1 MISNIELIFPEIFL
15 SLSIM
20 FLLILGVFKK
30 DSSKIIQNTSLV
42 VLLATTVITFNE
54 TIGVGQITLFNQSI
68 IIDYLSSFMKIITLL
83 AAFIVLLISSN
94 YLKTFKIFKIE
105 YPILILSSVL
115 GMMVMISSND
125 LIVFYMGLELQ
136 SLALYV
142 LATFDRDQLKSSEA
156 GLKYFVL
163 SALSSGLLL
172 YGCSLIYGFTGST
185 NFNIIASQFNPNQ
198 YALTF
203 GIVFILVGLAFKI
216 SAVPF
221 HMWAPDV
228 YEGSPT
234 TVTLFFTMVPKIAAL
249 TVFIRFLYV
258 PFLNLI
264 DQWQMILIFL
274 SIASMLFGAIAAI
287 GQKNLKRIIAYSSI
301 SHIGY
306 ALAGLATVSNDGIQ
320 SSVIYLTIYI
330 VMNLGFFSCLLML
343 KRNNVYYEN
352 IDDLSGLSKN
362 HPLLSLSLLIIL
374 FSLAGIPPLAGFFA
388 KFYIFKSVI
397 EQSMYFLA
405 IVGLLSTVIA
415 AFYYLRIIKI
425 MYFDKEKDKYDDDHS
440 LWLKFSLTI
449 STLAILIYFIFPSQL
464 IEVVSKINII

>member
-1 MISNIELIFPEIFL
+1 MENLNLVLPEIFI

-20 FLLILGVFKK
+20 FLLVLGVFKN
-30 DSSKIIQNTSLV
+30 DSSKIIFNISLL
-42 VLLATTVITFNE
+42 VLLIASIITLNE
-54 TIGVGQITLFNQSI
+54 TYSTDRVTLFNNSVV
-68 IIDYLSSFMKIITLL
+68 IDHMSSLMKIITLIG
-83 AAFIVLLISSN
+83 AFLVLVISSA
-94 YLKTFKIFKIE
+94 YLKSFKIFKIE
-105 YPILILSSVL
+105 YPVLILSSVL

-125 LIVFYMGLELQ
+125 LMVFYMGLELQ

-142 LATFDRDQLKSSEA
+142 LATFNRDQLKSSEA

-172 YGCSLIYGFTGST
+172 YGCSLIYGFSGST
-185 NFNIIASQFNPNQ
+185 NFNVISSQLNSNE
-198 YALTF
+198 YVLTF

-234 TVTLFFTMVPKIAAL
+234 SVTLFFTMVPKIAAL

-264 DQWQMILIFL
+264 DQWQMIIIFL

-287 GQKNLKRIIAYSSI
+287 GQTNIKRLVAYSSI
-301 SHIGY
+301 GHIGY
-306 ALAGLATVSNDGIQ
+306 TLAGLATGSNEGIQ
-320 SSVIYLTIYI
+320 SSIIYI
-330 VMNLGFFSCLLML
+330 SIYVIMNLALFSCLLML
-343 KRNNVYYEN
+343 KRNDQYYED

-362 HPLLSLSLLIIL
+362 HPLLSLSLLVIL

-388 KFYIFKSVI
+388 KFYIFKAVI

-425 MYFDKEKDKYDDDHS
+425 IYFDKEREKYDEDHS
-440 LWLKFSLTI
+440 LWLKFSLTF
-449 STLAILIYFIFPSQL
+449 STILILLYFIFPSQL
-464 IEVVSKINII
+464 IDVVSRINII

>member
-1 MISNIELIFPEIFL
+1 MTNLALVFPEIFL

-30 DSSKIIQNTSLV
+30 NSSKLIQNISLV
-42 VLLATTVITFNE
+42 ILLITSVITLNE
-54 TIGVGQITLFNQSI
+54 TLGIQETLLFNSSVV
-68 IIDYLSSFMKIITLL
+68 IDYLSSFMKIVTLL
-83 AAFIVLLISSN
+83 AAFLVLVISSN
-94 YLKTFKIFKIE
+94 YLKTLKIFKIE

-115 GMMVMISSND
+115 GMMIMISSND

-142 LATFDRDQLKSSEA
+142 LATFNRDQLKSSEA

-185 NFNIIASQFNPNQ
+185 NFNIIANQ
-198 YALTF
+198 LNSNEYAITF

-234 TVTLFFTMVPKIAAL
+234 SVTLFFTMVPKIAAL

-287 GQKNLKRIIAYSSI
+287 GQTNLKRLIAYSSI
-301 SHIGY
+301 GHVGY
-306 ALAGLATVSNDGIQ
+306 TLAGVATGSNDGIQ
-320 SSVIYLTIYI
+320 SSVIYITIYI
-330 VMNLGFFSCLLML
+330 IMNLGLFSCLLMM
-343 KRNNVYYEN
+343 KRNNKYFED
-352 IDDLSGLSKN
+352 IEDLSGLSKN
-362 HPLLSLSLLIIL
+362 HPLMSLSLLVIL

-388 KFYIFKSVI
+388 KFYIFKSVL

-405 IVGLLSTVIA
+405 IVGLLSTVVA

-425 MYFDKEKDKYDDDHS
+425 MYFDKEKEKYDTDHS
-440 LWLKFSLTI
+440 LWLKFSLMF
-449 STLAILIYFIFPSQL
+449 STLLILIYFIFPSQL
-464 IEVVSKINII
+464 IEVVSRINII

>member
-1 MISNIELIFPEIFL
+1 MLNLELIFPEIFL

-30 DSSKIIQNTSLV
+30 DSSKLTQNISIIILLV
-42 VLLATTVITFNE
+42 VAVITFNE
-54 TIGVGQITLFNQSI
+54 TISIEQTFLFNGSI

-83 AAFIVLLISSN
+83 AAFLVLIISSN

-115 GMMVMISSND
+115 GMMIMISSND

-142 LATFDRDQLKSSEA
+142 LASFNRDQLKSSEA

-185 NFNIIASQFNPNQ
+185 NFNVIAEQLNSDQ
-198 YALTF
+198 YAITF
-203 GIVFILVGLAFKI
+203 GIVFILVGLSFKI

-234 TVTLFFTMVPKIAAL
+234 SVTLFFTMVPKVAAL

-264 DQWQMILIFL
+264 DQWQMILVFL

-287 GQKNLKRIIAYSSI
+287 GQTNLKRLIAYSSI

-306 ALAGLATVSNDGIQ
+306 ALAGLSTGSNEGIQ
-320 SSVIYLTIYI
+320 SSIIYITIYI
-330 VMNLGFFSCLLML
+330 LMNLGFFSCLLMMR
-343 KRNNVYYEN
+343 RNNKYYEN
-352 IDDLSGLSKN
+352 IEDLSGISKN

-405 IVGLLSTVIA
+405 IVGLLSTVVA

-425 MYFDKEKDKYDDDHS
+425 VYFDKEKEKYDTDHS
-440 LWLKFSLTI
+440 FGLKFSLTA
-449 STLAILIYFIFPSQL
+449 STLFILIYFISPSKL
-464 IEVVSKINII
+464 IEVVSRINII

>member
-1 MISNIELIFPEIFL
+1 MENLQLVFPEIFL

-20 FLLILGVFKK
+20 FLLIFGVFKK
-30 DSSKIIQNTSLV
+30 DSSKLIQNISLII
-42 VLLATTVITFNE
+42 LLVTAVITFNE
-54 TIGVGQITLFNQSI
+54 TISVSNEKLFNKSV

-83 AAFIVLLISSN
+83 AAFLVLIISST

-115 GMMVMISSND
+115 GMMIMISSND

-142 LATFDRDQLKSSEA
+142 LATFNRDNIKSSEA

-185 NFNIIASQFNPNQ
+185 NFDIIATQLNSNE

-234 TVTLFFTMVPKIAAL
+234 SVTLFFTMVPKIAAL
-249 TVFIRFLYV
+249 SVLIRFLYV

-264 DQWQMILIFL
+264 EQWQTILIFL

-287 GQKNLKRIIAYSSI
+287 GQTNLKRLIAYSSI
-301 SHIGY
+301 GHVGY
-306 ALAGLATVSNDGIQ
+306 ALAGLTTGTNDGIQ
-320 SSVIYLTIYI
+320 SSVIYITIYI
-330 VMNLGFFSCLLML
+330 IMNLGFFSCLLMM
-343 KRNNVYYEN
+343 KRNNKYYEN
-352 IDDLSGLSKN
+352 IDDLSGFSKN
-362 HPLLSLSLLIIL
+362 HPMLALSLMIIL

-388 KFYIFKSVI
+388 KFYIFKTVI

-405 IVGLLSTVIA
+405 VVGLLSTVVA
-415 AFYYLRIIKI
+415 AFYYLRLIKI
-425 MYFDKEKDKYDDDHS
+425 MYFDEEKEKYDTDHAI
-440 LWLKFSLTI
+440 WLKFSLSA
-449 STLAILIYFIFPSQL
+449 STLLILIYFIFPSQL
-464 IEVVSKINII
+464 IEVVSRINIIQ

>member
-1 MISNIELIFPEIFL
+1 MENLNLILPEIFI

-20 FLLILGVFKK
+20 FLLILGVYKK
-30 DSSKIIQNTSLV
+30 EGSKLTFNISLV
-42 VLLATTVITFNE
+42 VLLITAIITFNE
-54 TIGVGQITLFNQSI
+54 TFAISRTTLFNDSVV
-68 IIDYLSSFMKIITLL
+68 IDYMASLMKIITLL
-83 AAFIVLLISSN
+83 GAFLALIISSS

-125 LIVFYMGLELQ
+125 LMVFYMGLELQ

-142 LATFDRDQLKSSEA
+142 LATFNRDQLKSSEA

-172 YGCSLIYGFTGST
+172 YGCSLIYGFSGST
-185 NFNIIASQFNPNQ
+185 NFNIISNQ
-198 YALTF
+198 LNSNEYVLTF

-228 YEGSPT
+228 YQGSPT

-264 DQWQMILIFL
+264 DQWQMIIVFL

-287 GQKNLKRIIAYSSI
+287 GQTNIKRLIAYSSI
-301 SHIGY
+301 GHIGY
-306 ALAGLATVSNDGIQ
+306 TLAGLATGSNEGIQ
-320 SSVIYLTIYI
+320 SSIVYISIYI
-330 VMNLGFFSCLLML
+330 IMNLALFSCLLML
-343 KRNNVYYEN
+343 KRNNEYHEE
-352 IDDLSGLSKN
+352 IEDLSGLSKN

-388 KFYIFKSVI
+388 KFYIFKAVL

-415 AFYYLRIIKI
+415 AFYYLRVIKI
-425 MYFDKEKDKYDDDHS
+425 IYFDKEKEKYDQDHNI
-440 LWLKFSLTI
+440 WLKFSLTF
-449 STLAILIYFIFPSQL
+449 STILILLYFVFPSQL
-464 IEVVSKINII
+464 IDVVSRINII

>member
-1 MISNIELIFPEIFL
+1 MENLELVLPEIFL
-15 SLSIM
+15 SISIM

-30 DSSKIIQNTSLV
+30 NSSKLIQTISLI
-42 VLLATTVITFNE
+42 VLLITTMITFNE
-54 TIGVGQITLFNQSI
+54 TLSIEKTLLFNNSI
-68 IIDYLSSFMKIITLL
+68 IVDYLSSFMKIITLIS
-83 AAFIVLLISSN
+83 AFFVLLISSS
-94 YLKTFKIFKIE
+94 YLSIFKILKIE

-115 GMMVMISSND
+115 GMMIMISSND

-142 LATFDRDQLKSSEA
+142 LATFNRDQLKSSEA

-185 NFNIIASQFNPNQ
+185 NFNLIANQ
-198 YALTF
+198 LNSDEYALTF

-234 TVTLFFTMVPKIAAL
+234 SVTLFFAIVPKVAAL

-258 PFLNLI
+258 PFLNLM
-264 DQWQMILIFL
+264 DQWQMILVFL

-287 GQKNLKRIIAYSSI
+287 GQTNLKRLIAYSSI

-306 ALAGLATVSNDGIQ
+306 ALAGLTTGSNEGIQ
-320 SSVIYLTIYI
+320 SSIIYI
-330 VMNLGFFSCLLML
+330 VIYILMNLGFFSCLLML
-343 KRNNVYYEN
+343 KRNNKYFED
-352 IDDLSGLSKN
+352 IEDLSGLSKN
-362 HPLLSLSLLIIL
+362 HPLLSLSLLVIL

-388 KFYIFKSVI
+388 KFYIFKSII

-425 MYFDKEKDKYDDDHS
+425 IYFDKEKEKYDSDHS
-440 LWLKFSLTI
+440 LWLKFSLVS
-449 STLAILIYFIFPSQL
+449 STLLILVYFFFPSQL

>member
-1 MISNIELIFPEIFL
+1 MSYITLVLPEIFL
-15 SLSIM
+15 SLGIM
-20 FLLILGVFKK
+20 FLLIFGVFKK
-30 DSSKIIQNTSLV
+30 NSSKIVQNISLI
-42 VLLATTVITFNE
+42 VLLITAVIVFNE
-54 TIGVGQITLFNQSI
+54 TASIEKIFLFNNSI
-68 IIDYLSSFMKIITLL
+68 VIDYLSSFMKIVTLI
-83 AAFIVLLISSN
+83 AAFLVLIISSN
-94 YLKTFKIFKIE
+94 YLKTFKIYKIE

-115 GMMVMISSND
+115 GMMIMISSND

-142 LATFDRDQLKSSEA
+142 LATFNRDQLKSSEA

-185 NFNIIASQFNPNQ
+185 NFNSIAYQLNTND
-198 YALTF
+198 YMLTF

-234 TVTLFFTMVPKIAAL
+234 SVTLFFTMVPKIAAL
-249 TVFIRFLYV
+249 TVFIRFLYI
-258 PFLNLI
+258 PFFNLI
-264 DQWQMILIFL
+264 DQWQTILIFL
-274 SIASMLFGAIAAI
+274 SIASMLLGAIAAI
-287 GQKNLKRIIAYSSI
+287 GQKNLKRLIAYSSI
-301 SHIGY
+301 GHIGY
-306 ALAGLATVSNDGIQ
+306 ALAGLAVGTNEGIQ
-320 SSVIYLTIYI
+320 SSIIYITIYVI
-330 VMNLGFFSCLLML
+330 MNLGLFSCLLMMR
-343 KRNNVYYEN
+343 RNNEYYEN

-388 KFYIFKSVI
+388 KLYIFKSVL

-405 IVGLLSTVIA
+405 IVGLLATVVA

-425 MYFDKEKDKYDDDHS
+425 MYFDKEIEKYDTDHGF
-440 LWLKFSLTI
+440 WLKFSLSI
-449 STLAILIYFIFPSQL
+449 STLLILIYFVFPGQL
-464 IEVVSKINII
+464 VKIVERINII

>member
-1 MISNIELIFPEIFL
+1 MENLVLVLPEIFI
-15 SLSIM
+15 SFSIM

-30 DSSKIIQNTSLV
+30 NSSKFIQNISLL
-42 VLLATTVITFNE
+42 VLLITAVIIFNE
-54 TIGVGQITLFNQSI
+54 TLGIEETILFNGSV
-68 IIDYLSSFMKIITLL
+68 IIDYLSSFMKIVTLL
-83 AAFIVLLISSN
+83 ATFLTLVISSN
-94 YLKTFKIFKIE
+94 YLRSLKIFKIE

-115 GMMVMISSND
+115 GMMIMISSND

-142 LATFDRDQLKSSEA
+142 LATFNRDEIKSSEA

-185 NFNIIASQFNPNQ
+185 NFSVIASQLNSDQ

-234 TVTLFFTMVPKIAAL
+234 SVTLFFTMVPKIAAL

-264 DQWQMILIFL
+264 DQWQMILVFL
-274 SIASMLFGAIAAI
+274 SIASMVFGAVAAI
-287 GQKNLKRIIAYSSI
+287 GQKNLKRLVAYSSI
-301 SHIGY
+301 SHVGY
-306 ALAGLATVSNDGIQ
+306 ALAGLATGSNDGIQ
-320 SSVIYLTIYI
+320 SSVIYITIYI
-330 VMNLGFFSCLLML
+330 IMNLGLFSCLLMM
-343 KRNNVYYEN
+343 KRNNVYYEQ

-362 HPLLSLSLLIIL
+362 HPLLSLSLLVIL

-388 KFYIFKSVI
+388 KFYVFKSVL
-397 EQSMYFLA
+397 EQSMFFLA
-405 IVGLLSTVIA
+405 IVGLLSTVVA
-415 AFYYLRIIKI
+415 AFYYLRLIKI
-425 MYFDKEKDKYDDDHS
+425 MYFDEEKEKYDEDHS
-440 LWLKFSLTI
+440 LWLRFSLGA
-449 STLAILIYFIFPSQL
+449 STLLILIYFIFPSQL
-464 IEVVSKINII
+464 IEIVSRINMI

>member
-1 MISNIELIFPEIFL
+1 MENLELVLPEIFL
-15 SLSIM
+15 SISIM

-30 DSSKIIQNTSLV
+30 NSSELIQTISLI
-42 VLLATTVITFNE
+42 VLLITTMITFNE
-54 TIGVGQITLFNQSI
+54 TLSIEKMLLFNNSI
-68 IIDYLSSFMKIITLL
+68 IVDYLSSFMKIITLIS
-83 AAFIVLLISSN
+83 AFFVLLISSS
-94 YLKTFKIFKIE
+94 YLSIFKILKIE

-115 GMMVMISSND
+115 GMMIMISSND

-142 LATFDRDQLKSSEA
+142 LATFNRDQLKSSEA

-185 NFNIIASQFNPNQ
+185 NFNLIASQLNSEE

-234 TVTLFFTMVPKIAAL
+234 SVTLFFAIVPKVAAL

-264 DQWQMILIFL
+264 DQWQMILVFL

-287 GQKNLKRIIAYSSI
+287 GQTNLKRLIAYSSI

-306 ALAGLATVSNDGIQ
+306 ALAGLTTGSNEGIQ
-320 SSVIYLTIYI
+320 SSIIYI
-330 VMNLGFFSCLLML
+330 VIYILMNLGFFSCLLML
-343 KRNNVYYEN
+343 KRNNKYFED
-352 IDDLSGLSKN
+352 IEDLSGLSKN
-362 HPLLSLSLLIIL
+362 HPLLSLSLLVIL

-425 MYFDKEKDKYDDDHS
+425 IYFDKEKEKYDSDHS
-440 LWLKFSLTI
+440 LWLKFSLVS
-449 STLAILIYFIFPSQL
+449 STLLILVYFFFPSQL